1 MKKLTKLTGLL
12 LLSATIFACSQ
23 NSDSQG
29 QVQTR
34 DEATE
39 PLISESE
46 STQLTVTKSIDVV
59 SDNFNTL
66 VTQRSADGTYKFQ
79 LLMITE
85 TSDYKEIDSIVFT
98 YSVTNKTVPSA
109 PTSVTTYTTVTVKS
123 VAGKTKYQTDYPSN
137 KLTWNG
143 LKGTYKAIENDPDA
157 VEGQAGLAGLL
168 VVAGSTYDALVYSNT
183 SNTKFYETYVSGE
196 GQTIIISIVKQ

>member
-1 MKKLTKLTGLL
+1 MKKLAKLTGLL

-23 NSDSQG
+23 NQEAPEA
-29 QVQTR
+29 TR

-46 STQLTVTKSIDVV
+46 STQLTVTKSIDA
-59 SDNFNTL
+59 SDNFYTL
-66 VTQRSADGTYKFQ
+66 VTSRSADGTYKYQ
-79 LLMITE
+79 CLMITE

-98 YSVTNKTVPSA
+98 YSITNKTAASE
-109 PTSVTTYTTVTVKS
+109 PTSVTTYQTVTVKS
-123 VAGKTKYQTDYPSN
+123 VAGKTKYRTDYPSN

-143 LKGTYKAIENDPDA
+143 LKGTYKVIENDPKTI
-157 VEGQAGLAGLL
+157 QFQTNLASLL
-168 VVAGSTYDALVYSNT
+168 VFGGYTSSALVYSNT
-183 SNTKFYETYVSGE
+183 SNTKFYETYTNTE

>member
-39 PLISESE
+39 PLISDSE
-46 STQLTVTKSIDVV
+46 STQLTVTKSIAA
-59 SDNFNTL
+59 SDNYNTL
-66 VTQRSADGTYKFQ
+66 VTQRSADGTYKYQ

-85 TSDYKEIDSIVFT
+85 TSDYKDISSIVFT
-98 YSVTNKTVPSA
+98 YSVTNKTTSV
-109 PTSVTTYTTVTVKS
+109 PTSVTTYQTVTVKS

-143 LKGTYKAIENDPDA
+143 LKGTYKVIEDDPDA
-157 VEGQAGLAGLL
+157 VQGQTQVASLL
-168 VVAGSTYDALVYSNT
+168 VFAGYTYSALVYSNT
-183 SNTKFYETYVSGE
+183 SNTKFYETYANAE
-196 GQTIIISIVKQ
+196 GQTVIISIVRQ

>member
-1 MKKLTKLTGLL
+1 MKKITKIITLL
-12 LLSATIFACSQ
+12 FLALSIFSCKQ
-23 NSDSQG
+23 QPEE
-29 QVQTR
+29 R

-46 STQLTVTKSIDVV
+46 STQLTVTKSIDIV

-66 VTQRSADGTYKFQ
+66 VTQRSADGTYKYQ

-85 TSDYKEIDSIVFT
+85 TSDYKDISSMVYT
-98 YSVTNKTVPSA
+98 YSVTNKTASV
-109 PTSVTTYTTVTVKS
+109 PTSVTTYQTVTVKS

-143 LKGTYKAIENDPDA
+143 LKGTYKVIENDPET
-157 VEGQAGLAGLL
+157 VQFQAGLASAL
-168 VVAGSTYDALVYSNT
+168 VLAGYTYDALVYSNT
-183 SNTKFYETYVSGE
+183 SNTKFYETYVSSE
-196 GQTIIISIVKQ
+196 GQTVIISIVKQ